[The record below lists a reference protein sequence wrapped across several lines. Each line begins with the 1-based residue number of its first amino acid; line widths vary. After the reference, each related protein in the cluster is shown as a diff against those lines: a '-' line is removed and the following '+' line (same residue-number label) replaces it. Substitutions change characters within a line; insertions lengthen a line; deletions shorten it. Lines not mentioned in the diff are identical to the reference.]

1 VGPKFAAA
9 DSVAPMIVDCAAYVG
24 GTRKAPT
31 CSLDEAMRHRA
42 LDDTFVWIGLLE
54 PTAEEL
60 EVVAERFGLH
70 PLAVEDALHAH
81 QRPKLER
88 YGDHSFLVFKTAR
101 YVDHDE
107 VIALGEVLLFVGDDF
122 IISVRHGDAGNMG
135 EIRRRLEARPE
146 RLALG
151 PGVVVYELADRVAD
165 EFIEA
170 LASMEA
176 DIDEIQADVFAG
188 PKASHAGRIFNLK
201 REVLEFRQAAGPL
214 VDPLDL
220 LVRTHPPGFTDEL
233 QPYFRDVHDH
243 VVRATQRL
251 TAIDELLS
259 SALDANVAQV
269 SMRQNEDMR
278 KISAWAAIVS
288 VPTAIAGIYGM
299 NFDHMP
305 ELSWRYGY
313 LLVVAAIALICLGLY
328 RNFKRREWL

>member
-1 VGPKFAAA
+1 
-9 DSVAPMIVDCAAYVG
+9 MIVDCAVYEHGRRQA
-24 GTRKAPT
+24 RS
-31 CSLDEAMRHRA
+31 CSVQDAVAQMAAEHAFA
-42 LDDTFVWIGLLE
+42 WIGLFE
-54 PTAEEL
+54 PTDEEL
-60 EVVAERFGLH
+60 GAVAEAFDLH

-88 YGDHSFLVFKTAR
+88 YGNHSLLVFKTAR

-107 VIALGEVLLFVGDDF
+107 VVALGEVLLFVGANF
-122 IISVRHGDAGNMG
+122 IVSVRHGDAGNMG
-135 EIRRRLEARPE
+135 EIRQRLEAEPE

-165 EFIEA
+165 EFVEA
-170 LASMEA
+170 LTSVEA
-176 DIDEIQADVFAG
+176 DIDVIQADVFAG
-188 PKASHAGRIFNLK
+188 PKASHAGRIFSLK
-201 REVLEFRQAAGPL
+201 REVLEFRQAANPL
-214 VDPLDL
+214 VDPLDEL
-220 LVRTHPPGFTDEL
+220 MRTAPPGFIAAL

-243 VVRATQRL
+243 VLRATQRL

-299 NFDHMP
+299 NFENMP
-305 ELSWRYGY
+305 ELAWQFGY
-313 LLVVAAIALICLGLY
+313 PVVVGMIVVICVLLY